1 MGVTSP
7 SADASQKPC
16 EAGAADEASFP
27 EPGLSVPKLLAP
39 DLPVPRL
46 TVPGL
51 RVPAL
56 SVPRLF
62 ASELPVPGDAPGADP
77 PAPKLELL
85 ELLAA
90 PPAVVAG
97 AGVPVAGT
105 VVADVAVAGTVVA
118 GVGVAGAVVAGVGVA
133 VVAGAGVAV
142 AGTVVAGVGV
152 AGVSVME
159 PLGTATIATTGEPC
173 VGTGGACCTALPY
186 WKMPPP
192 G

>member
-1 MGVTSP
+1 M
-7 SADASQKPC
+7 
-16 EAGAADEASFP
+16 
-27 EPGLSVPKLLAP
+27 
-39 DLPVPRL
+39 
-46 TVPGL
+46 PGL

-118 GVGVAGAVVAGVGVA
+118 GVGVA

-173 VGTGGACCTALPY
+173 VGTGGSCCTALPY

>member
-1 MGVTSP
+1 M
-7 SADASQKPC
+7 
-16 EAGAADEASFP
+16 
-27 EPGLSVPKLLAP
+27 
-39 DLPVPRL
+39 
-46 TVPGL
+46 PGL

-105 VVADVAVAGTVVA
+105 VVADVAVAGAVVA
-118 GVGVAGAVVAGVGVA
+118 GVGVAGAVVAGVGVAAVAGAGVAVAGTVVAGVGVA

-173 VGTGGACCTALPY
+173 VGTGGSCCTALPY